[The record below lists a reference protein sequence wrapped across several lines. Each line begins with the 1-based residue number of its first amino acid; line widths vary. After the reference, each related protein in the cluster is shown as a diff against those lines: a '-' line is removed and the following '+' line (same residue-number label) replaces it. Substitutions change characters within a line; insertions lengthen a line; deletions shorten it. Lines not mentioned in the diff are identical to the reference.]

1 MDAYRF
7 EVVEGERFII
17 RMRSGDTFVDPEI
30 KVFDPDGNKVE
41 IAQFDILDQEFMTG
55 TKTGT
60 YYLIA
65 QERDGN
71 GTGNYGLSIQ
81 FLRED
86 CSMNL
91 ECGANISGTIS
102 QLAEMDA
109 YVFSLASGSS
119 FEISLSGEGGL
130 YPEVTVYAPDGVSWT
145 DWDYSS
151 ASIPETLT
159 QKSGNYYIIVDPA
172 VQNKSDKF
180 KRQLMVHEIAH
191 LIAFDLDSANT
202 THYGIY
208 EEICHDLQQL
218 AEVPGRHTC
227 KPFATPPP
235 YPWRDLR
242 RE

>member
-1 MDAYRF
+1 MF
-7 EVVEGERFII
+7 EI
-17 RMRSGDTFVDPEI
+17 
-30 KVFDPDGNKVE
+30 
-41 IAQFDILDQEFMTG
+41 FMAICALT
-55 TKTGT
+55 
-60 YYLIA
+60 L
-65 QERDGN
+65 
-71 GTGNYGLSIQ
+71 
-81 FLRED
+81 
-86 CSMNL
+86 L
-91 ECGANISGTIS
+91 ECGN
-102 QLAEMDA
+102 
-109 YVFSLASGSS
+109 
-119 FEISLSGEGGL
+119 
-130 YPEVTVYAPDGVSWT
+130 VTVAYEQLPDDNWHAVAGY
-145 DWDYSS
+145 DLD
-151 ASIPETLT
+151 
-159 QKSGNYYIIVDPA
+159 GNYYIIVDPA